1 MKNRNSRFE
10 DITAVFDRFSNRIQT
25 LFKLNSIDALIYS
38 YDPSLFKPPLH
49 EIELLKSKSQVTE
62 DFAEIPY
69 PMIFSYSKPSIFKIN
84 KIHAS
89 KETKMEKES
98 ETLSNFQFN
107 PLFLPIIEGCNCK
120 NFQLYSNEK
129 KTIEKLSGKRDE
141 ELDILH
147 LAISNLYPPS
157 MFDFSKLISF
167 PIGKQLFP
175 FQSDGVSFLIR
186 HENALLA
193 DEMGLGKSIQAI
205 IAIRLLLKSKI
216 IENSLIVCPK
226 SVLVDWETK
235 FEEWA
240 PELSLTMI
248 SGPVNKRR
256 VLWNNEDQIFLVTY
270 DTLRED
276 VLSDDEKQ
284 IMPSNFDLIIL
295 DEVQRIKNSST
306 KIFSAINLIN
316 GQRRWG
322 LSGTPLENRVEEL
335 STIFSYIK
343 PGLFST
349 TEVNNPLYVKTA
361 IEPFVLRRVKHTVL
375 RNLPEKIHDEIL
387 LDLEPK
393 QRAAYHMAEKEGI
406 IMLKEKGKLANVT
419 HVLALISKLKQICNL
434 EPESGE
440 SCKLNYLIEI
450 LENLY
455 ETDEKMLVF
464 SQYPEKTLKL
474 IAPRLKRFKPLMY
487 HGSLSSKEREA
498 IIERFNEDEKIKLLL
513 MSVKAGGLGLT
524 LTRANYVVHFD
535 SWWNPAIMAQAED
548 RTHRIGQINNVFVMS
563 LITKNTIERRIQMIL
578 EEKRGLFKDVMG
590 DISDAGLT
598 QMLNEREIFGLFG
611 LDRSK
616 N

>member
-1 MKNRNSRFE
+1 MKNRSSRFSV
-10 DITAVFDRFSNRIQT
+10 ITAVFDHFNNKIQT
-25 LFKLNSIDALIYS
+25 LLGLNSKETTIYS
-38 YDPSLFKPPLH
+38 YDPSLSKPTLH
-49 EIELLKSKSQVTE
+49 EIELLKAKSQVTE
-62 DFAEIPY
+62 DFADIPY
-69 PMIFSYSKPSIFKIN
+69 PTTFNYSKPSIFKIN
-84 KIHAS
+84 KIYAS
-89 KETKMEKES
+89 EETKMQKES
-98 ETLSNFQFN
+98 ETLTNFQFN
-107 PLFLPIIEGCNCK
+107 PLFSPIIEGCDCK
-120 NFQLYSNEK
+120 NLHLYSTEK
-129 KTIEKLSGKRDE
+129 KIEKLASKQDK

-147 LAISNLYPPS
+147 LTISNLYPPS
-157 MFDFSKLISF
+157 MFDFSRLTSF

-205 IAIRLLLKSKI
+205 IATRLLLKSKI

-248 SGPVNKRR
+248 SGPLNKRR
-256 VLWNNEDQIFLVTY
+256 ELWNSEDQIFLVTY

-276 VLSDDEKQ
+276 ALSDDEKQ
-284 IMPSNFDLIIL
+284 TMPSNFDLIIL

-306 KIFSAINLIN
+306 KLFNAINLIN

-361 IEPFVLRRVKHTVL
+361 IEPFVLRRVKQTVL

-406 IMLKEKGKLANVT
+406 IMIKEKGKLATVT

-440 SCKLNYLIEI
+440 SCKLNYLIEM
-450 LENLY
+450 LENLS

-464 SQYPEKTLKL
+464 SQYPEKTLRL
-474 IAPRLKRFKPLMY
+474 IEPRLKRFNPLIY
-487 HGSLSSKEREA
+487 HGLLSSKEREA

-548 RTHRIGQINNVFVMS
+548 RTHRIGQINNVFVTS
-563 LITKNTIERRIQMIL
+563 LITKSTIERRIQIIL

-598 QMLNEREIFGLFG
+598 QMLNEKEIFSLFG